1 MRGGGVR
8 LDVSLVNG
16 LGSVLALDY
25 DVRLLEPG
33 LDVAEAELEA
43 VGEVGLRVR
52 LAPRAGPEGG
62 TVHRKQPF
70 VQDGGVRRKGV
81 GRAED
86 VRQDFVVDV
95 YQAQRSLRGRG
106 VGGGDSSDGMALV
119 QRLLAGDYVAGIEA
133 VIHGGAFR
141 LIGELGG
148 YVRQIG
154 GGNDGLDSR

>member
-1 MRGGGVR
+1 M
-8 LDVSLVNG
+8 DG

-33 LDVAEAELEA
+33 LDVAQAELEA
-43 VGEVGLRVR
+43 VGEIGLLVR
-52 LAPRAGPEGG
+52 LAPCAGSEGG
-62 TVHRKQPF
+62 AVHGEQPF

-86 VRQDFVVDV
+86 VGQDFVVNV
-95 YQAQRSLRGRG
+95 YEAKRGLCGRG
-106 VGGGDSSDGMALV
+106 VGGGDGCDCVALV

-141 LIGELGG
+141 LVSELGG